1 MMKNRPLKLDRQPAL
16 CLKKKIKGQKKQKK
30 KKKKA
35 QHNKKAE

>member
-1 MMKNRPLKLDRQPAL
+1 MMKNRPLKMDRQPAL

-30 KKKKA
+30 RKEA